1 MILKPVKNYGK
12 QPAAT
17 LFKRFITKPKVNV
30 VIGKYA
36 EDDLADNYRNYDYY
50 AVQIEGVLYGV
61 YEINYD
67 DLTYTKLSYVE
78 GIQKLN
84 NHECLIFTTL
94 NTTAYDE
101 NVFIT
106 PIKVHAT
113 ANPQDNYTDFYLNK
127 DQYKGTLLSDYK
139 GVLVDD
145 TQKNQY
151 YKFREFQY
159 VAEDDVQHV
168 EGQYIKGNT
177 VHYRTMSIR
186 WDTELDISKEDIIV
200 IDNIPYEV
208 GEIHESRRYAPRLV
222 QTFRTELIER
232 HV

>member
-1 MILKPVKNYGK
+1 MGKIKLTDRSKISLSDFRGVDFSSQMTNIKNFRASNMNNFINKYG
-12 QPAAT
+12 ANH
-17 LFKRFITKPKVNV
+17 KRNGWT
-30 VIGKYA
+30 
-36 EDDLADNYRNYDYY
+36 
-50 AVQIEGVLYGV
+50 
-61 YEINYD
+61 EIVRA
-67 DLTYTKLSYVE
+67 L
-78 GIQKLN
+78 
-84 NHECLIFTTL
+84 
-94 NTTAYDE
+94 DE
-101 NVFIT
+101 NGVARTYISVEDSSYASEDKYNEELSANKESV
-106 PIKVHAT
+106 KVRISE
-113 ANPQDNYTDFYLNK
+113 LE
-127 DQYKGTLLSDYK
+127 TLLSDYK

-145 TQKNQY
+145 TQKNKY

-200 IDNIPYEV
+200 IDNIPYMV

-222 QTFRTELIER
+222 QTFRTELIEI

>member
-1 MILKPVKNYGK
+1 M
-12 QPAAT
+12 
-17 LFKRFITKPKVNV
+17 
-30 VIGKYA
+30 
-36 EDDLADNYRNYDYY
+36 
-50 AVQIEGVLYGV
+50 
-61 YEINYD
+61 
-67 DLTYTKLSYVE
+67 
-78 GIQKLN
+78 
-84 NHECLIFTTL
+84 
-94 NTTAYDE
+94 
-101 NVFIT
+101 
-106 PIKVHAT
+106 
-113 ANPQDNYTDFYLNK
+113 ANPQDNYADLEITK
-127 DQYKGTLLSDYK
+127 DQFKGTLLSQYQ
-139 GVLVDD
+139 GILLDD

-200 IDNIPYEV
+200 IDNIPYMV

-222 QTFRTELIER
+222 QTFRTELIEI